1 MNKPLFK
8 PLQTKFITQT
18 YLPYLKKVSQI
29 GLALFITSLAF
40 FGPFSGSLAEGSLT
54 SESADPLSLN
64 STPNSDLYSLS
75 QDCLLGINPPQAP
88 FLTKKI
94 VVTAYSSTPDQT
106 DNTPFITASGT
117 LVKDGVVA
125 SNFLAFGTKI
135 RFPQLYGDKIFIV
148 EDRMH
153 ERFTNDRIDIWF
165 PNRQA
170 AQDFG
175 IKTTLVE
182 ILP

>member
-1 MNKPLFK
+1 
-8 PLQTKFITQT
+8 
-18 YLPYLKKVSQI
+18 
-29 GLALFITSLAF
+29 
-40 FGPFSGSLAEGSLT
+40 
-54 SESADPLSLN
+54 
-64 STPNSDLYSLS
+64 LS